1 MKKLLTRHIKKIGVG
16 AAVLS
21 AIGHIVAWMLL
32 PKQLVLQITS
42 EGTAGNVL
50 PSWLFF
56 GLSTIAAAIIWIGAA
71 YAEKNRS
78 KWMVFSVLVL
88 FMDAVTIILNMVG
101 WQNLIS

>member
-1 MKKLLTRHIKKIGVG
+1 MKKFFIHHAKAIAFSL
-16 AAVLS
+16 AALS
-21 AIGHIVAWMLL
+21 AMGHIVAWMLL

-56 GLSTIAAAIIWIGAA
+56 GLITIAEAIIWIGAA
-71 YAEKNRS
+71 YSEKNRS